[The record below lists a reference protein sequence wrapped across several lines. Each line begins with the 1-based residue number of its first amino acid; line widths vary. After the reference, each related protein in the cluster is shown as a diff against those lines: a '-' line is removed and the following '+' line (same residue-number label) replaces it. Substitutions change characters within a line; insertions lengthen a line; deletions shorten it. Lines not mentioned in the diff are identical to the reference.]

1 MNYTKKQSS
10 EDYLERILM
19 LQKEL
24 NRPVRAIDIANAL
37 NFSRASVSIALK
49 KLEQEEM
56 IIYKE
61 NQTIELTEEGLKVAE
76 ETYERHLI
84 ITKALIQ
91 IGVDEDIAEDDAC
104 KVEHII
110 SEETFKAL
118 KRIINKK

>member
-84 ITKALIQ
+84 ITKALVQ